1 MLDPQIYTW
10 YAAYHAAV
18 LEPSSAKMQN
28 RVTSALTEIEARLTG
43 PAHLDGAE
51 EQAIDEARAQLVAVQ
66 SRAN

>member
-10 YAAYHAAV
+10 YAVYHAAV
-18 LEPSSAKMQN
+18 LEPRSDKMQN
-28 RVTSALTEIEARLTG
+28 RVTAALAEIGARLTG

-51 EQAIDEARAQLVAVQ
+51 KQAIDEARAQLVAAQ

>member
-10 YAAYHAAV
+10 YATYHAAV
-18 LEPSSAKMQN
+18 LEPSSAKIQN
-28 RVTSALTEIEARLTG
+28 SVNAALAEIEARLTG
-43 PAHLDGAE
+43 PAQIDGAE

>member
-18 LEPSSAKMQN
+18 LEPSSAKMQD
-28 RVTSALTEIEARLTG
+28 RVNAALAEMEARFTG
-43 PAHLDGAE
+43 PAQLDGAE